1 MNLTK
6 ILEHKK
12 FFLYCFCGG
21 VSAVTDLGLFFVL
34 NEIMKIYYIWAIP
47 LSFLLAVI
55 VNYAL
60 QRKITF
66 QNTYQ
71 KKHKQFTVFL
81 GVMIIGFVI
90 NAVITIVQVEAFGVW
105 PTLAKFIAI
114 IICTLYSYY
123 ANKNITFK
131 LMK

>member
-1 MNLTK
+1 
-6 ILEHKK
+6 
-12 FFLYCFCGG
+12 
-21 VSAVTDLGLFFVL
+21 
-34 NEIMKIYYIWAIP
+34 
-47 LSFLLAVI
+47 
-55 VNYAL
+55 
-60 QRKITF
+60 
-66 QNTYQ
+66 
-71 KKHKQFTVFL
+71 
-81 GVMIIGFVI
+81 MIIGFVI